1 MVCSAAA
8 TGVLLAGGPHCNR
21 TAPPVADIDRA
32 RLGRYPQAPM
42 TAPAPTAIDGL
53 SAIADRYDALLC
65 DVWGVIHNGAVSFP
79 AACAA
84 LARFRAE
91 RGPVILISNAAR
103 PHGPV
108 MTQLDGLG
116 VPRAS
121 YSELVTSGDATRPL
135 LAARAPGPVWFV
147 GPEQAGTLYAGIDL
161 ALGDLAEAKFICV
174 TGPYDDE
181 NEEPADYRERFQA
194 AVARDLELI
203 CANPDIVVQRG
214 PKLIYCGGAL
224 AQLYESLGGRV
235 TMAGKPHPP
244 IYQTSLAK
252 AAEHAGRALDP
263 RRVLCIGDGLPTD
276 VRGANARGLDVLFVA
291 SGIHGGET
299 IGADGRLNAAA
310 VADLLRQDGLSATYA
325 IADLVW

>member
-1 MVCSAAA
+1 MRFKPQTTVVPALTGREGAA
-8 TGVLLAGGPHCNR
+8 TAAL
-21 TAPPVADIDRA
+21 
-32 RLGRYPQAPM
+32 M
-42 TAPAPTAIDGL
+42 TAPRPIAGL
-53 SAIADRYDALLC
+53 SDLAGAYDALLC
-65 DVWGVIHNGAVSFP
+65 DVWGVIHNGRESFA

-91 RGPVILISNAAR
+91 RGPVILISNSPR

-108 MTQLDGLG
+108 IEQLDGLG
-116 VPRAS
+116 VPREAWS
-121 YSELVTSGDATRPL
+121 RIVTSGDATRVL
-135 LAARAPGPVWFV
+135 LAERAPGPAWKV
-147 GPEQAGTLYAGIDL
+147 GPDRDDALYAGLGVQFSDL
-161 ALGDLAEAKFICV
+161 EHARFISV

-181 NEEPADYRERFQA
+181 TDEPGDYRDRFRA

-214 PKLIYCGGAL
+214 DRLIYCGGAL

-235 TMAGKPHPP
+235 TMAGKPYPA
-244 IYQTSLAK
+244 IYELSLAK
-252 AAEHAGRALDP
+252 AAEARSAAGERPLDP

-291 SGIHGGET
+291 SGIHGAET
-299 IGADGRLNAAA
+299 LGPDGLNAAA
-310 VADLLRQDGLSATYA
+310 VADLLHQAGLSANYA